1 MAEEK
6 FRLMTSSMR
15 CEQRR
20 QRKKELAR
28 AAAAS
33 DGIFLAPPDR
43 GTSGNIVGICVVV
56 DFSDDE
62 ATVTQQQVGDFCNL
76 QGYSEFGNNGSVR
89 DYFDDNSMGKLQ
101 YTNVVTTYYRA
112 VHPKT
117 YYTNPNINYGTRA
130 RQLIKEALDHLA
142 NQGFAFDQLTAD
154 SGGYVYAMN
163 IFYAGFNQNNWS
175 EGLWPHAWNLATPY
189 NIGSGRKLFDYQ
201 FTDMKSTLAL
211 GTFCHENGHMVCD
224 FPDLYDKTGFKSRGA
239 GKYCAMSGGGHGPNP
254 GHISAY
260 LKYKAGWSSRLT
272 LITHG
277 DEISLSSEQNDFAIF
292 KKSETEYFILEN
304 RNKTGRDA
312 ALPSAGLTIWHVDEL
327 GDNSNEQRTPDL
339 HFELSL
345 EQADNKFELER
356 GVNSGN
362 TGDLYHG
369 AGADEFSD
377 DTGPD
382 SKWWD
387 GTRSELKVHDIGSV
401 GTTIT
406 FKTSLHEDTNDSGV
420 YKASSQPNLSIP
432 DKNAVGIADTI
443 NFDDDVSI
451 SSIKVTVDITHSYRG
466 DLRVTLHTPW
476 ATSLVLHQRYQ
487 GGSADDIK
495 VTYDML
501 TAPVLTSLLGQ
512 SMKGEWSLQVQDLA
526 AQDVGVLNS
535 WELEAEGA
543 QRKEV
548 ELAESP
554 GTKIP
559 DDDPA
564 GIERTLTTDP
574 NDTGIVGAVE
584 VTVDI
589 THTYIRDL
597 VVSLR
602 SPKGTL
608 VHLHQRTG
616 GSADDVVKTYTE
628 ALTPGLSAFHVC
640 PSLVLKVCC

>member
-1 MAEEK
+1 M
-6 FRLMTSSMR
+6 
-15 CEQRR
+15 
-20 QRKKELAR
+20 
-28 AAAAS
+28 
-33 DGIFLAPPDR
+33 
-43 GTSGNIVGICVVV
+43 
-56 DFSDDE
+56 
-62 ATVTQQQVGDFCNL
+62 
-76 QGYSEFGNNGSVR
+76 
-89 DYFDDNSMGKLQ
+89 
-101 YTNVVTTYYRA
+101 
-112 VHPKT
+112 
-117 YYTNPNINYGTRA
+117 
-130 RQLIKEALDHLA
+130 
-142 NQGFAFDQLTAD
+142 
-154 SGGYVYAMN
+154 
-163 IFYAGFNQNNWS
+163 
-175 EGLWPHAWNLATPY
+175 
-189 NIGSGRKLFDYQ
+189 
-201 FTDMKSTLAL
+201 
-211 GTFCHENGHMVCD
+211 
-224 FPDLYDKTGFKSRGA
+224 
-239 GKYCAMSGGGHGPNP
+239 
-254 GHISAY
+254 
-260 LKYKAGWSSRLT
+260 
-272 LITHG
+272 
-277 DEISLSSEQNDFAIF
+277 
-292 KKSETEYFILEN
+292 
-304 RNKTGRDA
+304 
-312 ALPSAGLTIWHVDEL
+312 
-327 GDNSNEQRTPDL
+327 
-339 HFELSL
+339 
-345 EQADNKFELER
+345 
-356 GVNSGN
+356 
-362 TGDLYHG
+362 
-369 AGADEFSD
+369 
-377 DTGPD
+377 
-382 SKWWD
+382 
-387 GTRSELKVHDIGSV
+387 HDIGSV